1 MTADSNQSWDLEEV
15 RRVLVAAVAKACPAW
30 LAGDREDIVQGAM
43 IRVVRILEQ
52 QGEENRIRSTSY
64 LWRVGYTA
72 TISEIRR
79 RRRQQEE
86 PVDLDAAPEPVDPG
100 TPDPERV
107 SASREIGRGIE
118 DCLLAMIEPRRLAV
132 TLHLHGYGLKESA
145 AMLGWDVKRVDNLL
159 YRGLGDLRK
168 CLSGKGLEP

>member
-1 MTADSNQSWDLEEV
+1 MLS
-15 RRVLVAAVAKACPAW
+15 AAVAKACPSW
-30 LAGDREDIVQGAM
+30 LADDREDIVQGAM

-52 QGEENRIRSTSY
+52 GEENPIRSASY

-79 RRRQQEE
+79 RRRQQED
-86 PVDLDAAPEPVDPG
+86 PVDLDTQAAEPVDSR
-100 TPDPERV
+100 TPDPERSS
-107 SASREIGRGIE
+107 SARQIGRGIE
-118 DCLLAMIEPRRLAV
+118 DCLLQMIEPRRLAV

-145 AMLGWDVKRVDNLL
+145 QMLGWEVKRVDNLL
-159 YRGLGDLRK
+159 YRGLADLRK